1 MSSVDENHNSNDT
14 SANLGD
20 HEHHDVGDKD
30 NLGAL
35 LDDIEAGTHFA
46 FYL

>member
-1 MSSVDENHNSNDT
+1 MSSVDENHNSPDT

-20 HEHHDVGDKD
+20 HDRVGDND

-35 LDDIEAGTHFA
+35 LDDIEAGTHFS
-46 FYL
+46 FFL